1 MSKFEDYFNK
11 EFIELKDKQ
20 KDIKELLTSE
30 NMYLISGDFYG
41 IQKFIFDGLTT
52 KNAAKVLRAKSAFVQ
67 LFTSYI
73 VTGKQI
79 GRAHV

>member
-41 IQKFIFDGLTT
+41 IQKFTIQRTN
-52 KNAAKVLRAKSAFVQ
+52 KA
-67 LFTSYI
+67 
-73 VTGKQI
+73 
-79 GRAHV
+79 

>member
-20 KDIKELLTSE
+20 KDIKELLTSK

-52 KNAAKVLRAKSAFVQ
+52 KNAAKVLRAKCPA
-67 LFTSYI
+67 LFNYLR
-73 VTGKQI
+73 VNFK
-79 GRAHV
+79 RYL